1 MAETNTDANVEL
13 LKAKLEAQKKDKMLH
28 LIVGLFV
35 GLLVGFF
42 GANWM
47 NAHPGVSAPAG
58 TQVAADSS
66 GMPADHP
73 PAAGGGGG
81 AGPQAAMPEVQA
93 KLKAADDNP
102 QDYDAQMQ
110 AAEMFHRINNPEKML
125 YYLQRAYA
133 LEPNDYDTL
142 LILANE
148 TFDAGKYEDAKPLY
162 TKAVELKPDNL
173 DVRTD
178 LGTTYW
184 KLNDLDKA
192 IDIFQTVLR
201 TNPKHEFALR
211 NLAVVSIQKGDAA
224 TAEDA
229 VNRLASVSP
238 QNEALATLRQDLTQ
252 LKTKGKIPTH

>member
-1 MAETNTDANVEL
+1 
-13 LKAKLEAQKKDKMLH
+13 
-28 LIVGLFV
+28 
-35 GLLVGFF
+35 
-42 GANWM
+42 
-47 NAHPGVSAPAG
+47 
-58 TQVAADSS
+58 
-66 GMPADHP
+66 MPADHP
-73 PAAGGGGG
+73 QVPGGGG
-81 AGPQAAMPEVQA
+81 AGGAQPAMPEVQA

-110 AAEMFHRINNPEKML
+110 AAEMFHRINNPEKTL

-133 LEPNDYDTL
+133 LQPNDFDTL

-148 TFDAGKYEDAKPLY
+148 TFDAGKYADAQPLY
-162 TKAVELKPDNL
+162 QKAIEVRPDNL

-184 KLNDLDKA
+184 KLNQLDKA
-192 IDIFQTVLR
+192 VDAFQTVLR

-229 VNRLASVSP
+229 INRLSAVSP
-238 QNEALATLRQDLTQ
+238 QNEALASLRQDLTQ
-252 LKTKGKIPTH
+252 LKTSGKIPTH

>member
-1 MAETNTDANVEL
+1 MAETTNTDANVEL
-13 LKAKLEAQKKDKMLH
+13 LKAKLEAQRKDKLLN
-28 LIVGLFV
+28 LISGLFV

-47 NAHPGVSAPAG
+47 NAHPGATAPAG
-58 TQVAADSS
+58 APVADAS

-73 PAAGGGGG
+73 QVPAGGGG

-102 QDYDAQMQ
+102 QNYDAQMQ
-110 AAEMFHRINNPEKML
+110 AAEMFHRINNPEKTL

-133 LEPNDYDTL
+133 LQPNDYDTL

-162 TKAVELKPDNL
+162 TKALEQHPDNL

-184 KLNDLDKA
+184 KLNDLNKA
-192 IDIFQTVLR
+192 TETFQEVLR

-229 VNRLASVSP
+229 INRLAGVSP
-238 QNEALATLRQDLTQ
+238 QNEALTSLRQDLTQ
-252 LKTKGKIPTH
+252 LKTSGKIPTH